1 MCHWHT
7 FFSFVATYIKLS
19 ETNGNIRLP
28 HLSYL
33 RPQFLTCVTLTTM
46 LRIKRLIASSV
57 LMMASLFGAQAEVDP
72 NFYIYL
78 CFGQS
83 NMEGNAQW
91 VTMDNKYVD
100 PRFQMLATTDF
111 SSPKREMGEWYTAYC
126 PIVSPQ
132 GKLGMSDYFGRTMV
146 AALPADVK
154 VGVAAV
160 AMGGSP
166 IEMFDKYKYSSKLSQ
181 NPNEW
186 WATLAK
192 NYYGGKPYQRLVDM
206 GKKAQEAG
214 VIKGILL
221 HQGCSNNGDPNWPS
235 MVKTIYNDLLTD
247 LGLEAEDVPLFV
259 GETLRQ
265 EQGGSCY
272 AHNTVIAE
280 VPNTIPTS
288 YIVSSKG
295 CPGNGVDPWHFSAS
309 AYRVMG
315 KRYAYQALKAMGLEV
330 KKDSAYT
337 IPDNIKNFYT
347 LMKIADDE
355 LTVKVNEIYN
365 LELWGSF
372 ADGHREDLSSEATFS
387 STDFMITSYG
397 RMKATSAKR
406 GTVTATLTD
415 FFGTQHTITLNI
427 DAVDPASVTLHRAD
441 SEGEKVYYDLC
452 GHRVLNPSKGIYI
465 LNGKKTIVR

>member
-1 MCHWHT
+1 
-7 FFSFVATYIKLS
+7 
-19 ETNGNIRLP
+19 
-28 HLSYL
+28 
-33 RPQFLTCVTLTTM
+33 
-46 LRIKRLIASSV
+46 
-57 LMMASLFGAQAEVDP
+57 
-72 NFYIYL
+72 
-78 CFGQS
+78 
-83 NMEGNAQW
+83 
-91 VTMDNKYVD
+91 
-100 PRFQMLATTDF
+100 
-111 SSPKREMGEWYTAYC
+111 
-126 PIVSPQ
+126 
-132 GKLGMSDYFGRTMV
+132 MV
-146 AALPADVK
+146 AALPADVN
-154 VGVAAV
+154 VGVVAV

-166 IEMFDKYKYSSKLSQ
+166 IEMFDKYKYSSILAQ

-206 GKKAQEAG
+206 GKKAQEVG

-272 AHNTVIAE
+272 AHNAIIAE
-280 VPNTIPTS
+280 VPNIIPTS
-288 YIVSSKG
+288 HIVSSKG
-295 CPGNGVDPWHFSAS
+295 CSGNGVDPWHFSTS

-315 KRYAYQALKAMGLEV
+315 KRYAYQALKAMGQEV

-347 LMKIADDE
+347 LNKIADDD

-372 ADGHREDLSSEATFS
+372 ADGHREDLSSEAFFS

-427 DAVDPASVTLHRAD
+427 DAVDPASITVHRID
-441 SEGEKVYYDLC
+441 SEEEEVYYDLC
-452 GHRVLNPSKGIYI
+452 GRRVLNPSKGIYI
-465 LNGKKTIVR
+465 LNGEKTVVR